1 MAIELQATIE
11 LPLSIRGDLR
21 SGSVGDING
30 NISLALS
37 VSGTMKA
44 ARQLDGNISLP
55 LSMSGTMVVPVV
67 VDNWGASIEF
77 PVFTLAAYGH
87 DSCFGVMSP
96 GNFPLFVLTGVG
108 VINERGSGGVI
119 LPILSLSG
127 AGRVELSGVS
137 NFPLPR
143 LVVSAVG
150 NINEFGSVAIVFPK
164 LKISAVGIS
173 GVMGTFSRSFP
184 LFSLYASDTALVIGE
199 VSFSLPLFGLFGQG
213 VLSDAE
219 YLTMVMNIRNRAL
232 TIYNSYNFNSLCRFN
247 NINFGANST
256 GIYNLDSGST
266 DEGVLIDWN
275 FRIGYLDLEQ
285 KVKKKLT
292 QAWISYKSDGDIV
305 LTVIQPDGQEF
316 EYSLEGINET
326 EEGVRIVFG
335 RGLRSKY
342 VALDIRNDGGSILD
356 LDVIK
361 LQMLQTRKQR

>member
-11 LPLSIRGDLR
+11 LPLSIREDLR
-21 SGSVGDING
+21 SGSVGNISG

-55 LSMSGTMVVPVV
+55 LSMSGTVVVPAV

-77 PVFTLAAYGH
+77 PVFTLAAYGY

-96 GNFPLFVLTGVG
+96 GSFPLFALTGVG
-108 VINERGSGGVI
+108 IINEWGDGGVI
-119 LPILSLSG
+119 LPLLSLSG

-137 NFPLPR
+137 NFTLPR
-143 LVVSAVG
+143 LVVSAIG
-150 NINEFGSVAIVFPK
+150 SINEFGSVAIVFPK
-164 LKISAVGIS
+164 LKITAVGIS
-173 GVMGTFSRSFP
+173 GVMGTFSKSLP
-184 LFSLYASDTALVIGE
+184 LFSLYASDVALVTGE
-199 VSFSLPLFGLFGQG
+199 VSFSFPLFGLFGQG
-213 VLSDAE
+213 ILSDAE
-219 YLTMVMNIRNRAL
+219 YLTMVMNLRNRAL
-232 TIYNSYNFNSLCRFN
+232 TTYSSYNFNSLCRFN
-247 NINFGANST
+247 NVNFGANST

-342 VALDIRNDGGSILD
+342 VALDIRNENGSTLD

-361 LQMLQTRKQR
+361 LHLFQTEKRR